1 MKILITGGNGYL
13 GTRVVKRLVKEGN
26 DVILLIKN
34 GSSTK
39 MFENL
44 QNIEIYS
51 SSKEDI
57 EKAFEN
63 GIDLVLH
70 MATLYGRNGENT
82 EEIVQA
88 NLMFPMQVLECA
100 IKNNVKYFL
109 NTDTS
114 IQKLINEYTVTK
126 KQFKEWG
133 IYSGEQEK
141 IRFIN
146 MKMEHFYGPFDS
158 EVKFI
163 GGMLK
168 KFKNNVPHI
177 ETTKGEQERAF
188 IYIDDLIEAILCII
202 KYETKNEKFEFVE
215 YEIGPDY
222 NIKVKDVLNIIKR
235 LTNSTSEID
244 FGAIPYRKNEEME
257 SNCNNS
263 KLKSIGWKQKVLT
276 FEEGIKKILEE
287 ENN

>member
-109 NTDTS
+109 
-114 IQKLINEYTVTK
+114 
-126 KQFKEWG
+126 
-133 IYSGEQEK
+133 
-141 IRFIN
+141 
-146 MKMEHFYGPFDS
+146 
-158 EVKFI
+158 
-163 GGMLK
+163 
-168 KFKNNVPHI
+168 
-177 ETTKGEQERAF
+177 
-188 IYIDDLIEAILCII
+188 
-202 KYETKNEKFEFVE
+202 
-215 YEIGPDY
+215 
-222 NIKVKDVLNIIKR
+222 
-235 LTNSTSEID
+235 
-244 FGAIPYRKNEEME
+244 
-257 SNCNNS
+257 
-263 KLKSIGWKQKVLT
+263 
-276 FEEGIKKILEE
+276 
-287 ENN
+287 

>member
-1 MKILITGGNGYL
+1 MKILVTGGNGYL
-13 GTRVVKRLVKEGN
+13 GTRVVKRLVEEGN
-26 DVILLIKN
+26 NVILLIKD

-39 MFENL
+39 MLENF
-44 QNIEIYS
+44 QNIQIYS
-51 SSKEDI
+51 TSKEDI
-57 EKAFEN
+57 ENAFEN
-63 GIDLVLH
+63 GIDIVLH
-70 MATLYGRNGENT
+70 MATLYGRNGEST

-88 NLMFPMQVLECA
+88 NLIFPMQVLECA

-126 KQFKEWG
+126 RQFKEWG
-133 IYSGEQEK
+133 MYAGEQEK

-146 MKMEHFYGPFDS
+146 MKLEHFYGPFDS
-158 EVKFI
+158 EIKFI
-163 GGMLK
+163 GSMLK
-168 KFKNNVPHI
+168 QFRNNVPYI
-177 ETTKGEQERAF
+177 KTTKGEQKRAF
-188 IYIDDLIEAILCII
+188 IYIDDLIEAILCVM
-202 KYETKNEKFEFVE
+202 KYESKQQKFEFVE

-222 NIKVKDVLNIIKR
+222 NVKVKDVLNTIKK

-257 SNCNNS
+257 SSCDNS
-263 KLKSIGWKQKVLT
+263 KLKSIGWQQKFLT
-276 FEEGIKKILEE
+276 FEDGIKKILEE